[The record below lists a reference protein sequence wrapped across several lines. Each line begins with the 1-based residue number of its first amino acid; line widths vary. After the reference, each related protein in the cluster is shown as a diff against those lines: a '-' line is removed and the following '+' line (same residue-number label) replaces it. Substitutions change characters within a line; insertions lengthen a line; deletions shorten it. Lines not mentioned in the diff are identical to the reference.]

1 MRFSRPQTLSCS
13 LSVLFDRRAAEIA
26 NKLMRK
32 RLGTKKG
39 PYCSAADAKRTK
51 FEGEW
56 DSAAACY
63 DINECELGLDD
74 CHNDAKELFLIF
86 GKNNNLKNSK

>member
-1 MRFSRPQTLSCS
+1 M
-13 LSVLFDRRAAEIA
+13 A
-26 NKLMRK
+26 NKLLRAVS
-32 RLGTKKG
+32 KKG

-56 DSAAACY
+56 DSEAACY

-74 CHNDAKELFLIF
+74 CHKDAKE
-86 GKNNNLKNSK
+86 

>member
-32 RLGTKKG
+32 RSGTKKG

-63 DINECELGLDD
+63 DINECELGLND
-74 CHNDAKELFLIF
+74 CHKDAKELF
-86 GKNNNLKNSK
+86 